1 MSPSPK
7 ACHVYLH
14 SAIHC
19 EVNLAETLTKLVH
32 QFLWQR
38 LSSKRS
44 KLTTSVANTQ
54 NTS

>member
-1 MSPSPK
+1 MIPGITMSPT
-7 ACHVYLH
+7 CHVYLH

-38 LSSKRS
+38 LSSKRR
-44 KLTTSVANTQ
+44 
-54 NTS
+54 